1 MTQSKERQ
9 VLIWTGVASLVL
21 TIVFFALTVA
31 LGRLDRVLEPFF
43 LFFLGL
49 GCQCGIR
56 LLLTTRWNYD
66 HDRLFVTTSGWF
78 QKNKLD
84 KAVLKRDPVCRWAD
98 LTGFDPENFG
108 VRPGERELVVQHTC
122 TLEIINSLNAVLAFL
137 PLLMLLTADHIL
149 LSLVI
154 FLLLGLA
161 FSAWSLYTV
170 MRARQFRFQ
179 VKAGRY

>member
-9 VLIWTGVASLVL
+9 VLIWTGAASLVL
-21 TIVFFALTVA
+21 TIVLFALTVA
-31 LGRLDRVLEPFF
+31 LGRLDSVFEPFF

-49 GCQCGIR
+49 GCQCAIR
-56 LLLTTRWNYD
+56 LFLTTRWNYD

-78 QKNKLD
+78 QKGKLD
-84 KAVLKRDPVCRWAD
+84 KAILKRDPVCKWAD
-98 LTGFDPENFG
+98 LTGYDPENFT
-108 VRPGERELVVQHTC
+108 VRPGERELIVQHTC
-122 TLEIINSLNAVLAFL
+122 TLELANLLNAVLAFL
-137 PLLMLLTADHIL
+137 PLLMLIFADRVILCLIIL
-149 LSLVI
+149 LV
-154 FLLLGLA
+154 LGLA